1 MKSAIKPKFGAD
13 SFIDVSA
20 FFGAPLA
27 RPIVAALVNTR
38 VTPVQLT
45 LVSLAFGIMA
55 AALVAADFGGLWQFF
70 PFAAYHLKNIFDT
83 CDGTLARARNAPDR
97 FGRFLDSVVD
107 FIVALL
113 VIAAMAL
120 VAYKQTGSFYA
131 IALGAAAFLAS
142 VMSTSYYVFY
152 TIKFAEYKKVSTA
165 SRPDESPSPDDA
177 RMYADS
183 RRQKAYE
190 IVYALFRF
198 FYGWQD
204 RAVITL
210 DAAIRANAMRSA
222 GAICCDSP
230 SSIPAAQIE
239 KALEPYYTNKRMLFF
254 TSFLGLGC
262 HIALGSVA
270 ILFSAYVAYFAV
282 TVLYSAVFVFVLS
295 AARFKSLK
303 PSNRNYKQ
311 RP

>member
-1 MKSAIKPKFGAD
+1 MA
-13 SFIDVSA
+13 
-20 FFGAPLA
+20 
-27 RPIVAALVNTR
+27 
-38 VTPVQLT
+38 
-45 LVSLAFGIMA
+45 SLLFGIA
-55 AALVAADFGGLWQFF
+55 AAVLVAADFGGWLQLL

-97 FGRFLDSVVD
+97 LGRFLDSVVD
-107 FIVALL
+107 FIVAFL
-113 VIAAMAL
+113 VFATMAL
-120 VAYKQTGSFYA
+120 VAYNESGSLYVF
-131 IALGAAAFLAS
+131 ALGAAAFLAS

-152 TIKFAEYKKVSTA
+152 TIKFAEYKKVATA
-165 SRPDESPSPDDA
+165 SHSDETALPDDSA
-177 RMYADS
+177 AYADS

-190 IVYALFRF
+190 FVYALFRF

-204 RAVITL
+204 RAVISL
-210 DAAIRANAMRSA
+210 DAAIRAAAMRSA
-222 GAICCDSP
+222 GAIYCDSS

-239 KALEPYYTNKRMLFF
+239 NALDCYYTNKRLLFF

-262 HIALGSVA
+262 HIALGSIA

-303 PSNRNYKQ
+303 PSNRNNKQ